1 MSDPQVA
8 LPPGGEDDTARF
20 YEEERE
26 AAVLQERQR
35 LARELHDS
43 VSQTL
48 YAVALGAKTARTL
61 LDRDP
66 GRAAEALDYV
76 LAQAD
81 VGLTE
86 MQALIVELSPPP
98 RALDR

>member
-1 MSDPQVA
+1 MNDPRTTSPV
-8 LPPGGEDDTARF
+8 GGEDDNAPLHER
-20 YEEERE
+20 ERE

-81 VGLTE
+81 AGLTE